1 MVLARIKNWYG
12 KYERPISSLSLIGGF
27 AFDALTLKRV
37 DLFWENFF
45 VIAHIVLV
53 GVCIVLIHAVEEKG
67 EGDDSGAEALAKAA
81 ANPSKLHFWLVNIQQ
96 FFYGGIW
103 SVFLVFYFRSGDIT
117 VSWPFLLILALS
129 FIANE
134 RLKRSFIKLTFQISL
149 FFLATFCF
157 AIFLVPVLFHKIGP
171 RMFLLSGALSLIFI
185 ALFLLLIRYTS
196 RRKFGKGKIFL
207 FGSIAG
213 IFILVNI
220 LYFTDLIPP
229 LPLSIKDAGVVYSV
243 QKDSRGNYITI
254 GEQGTWQDYFKLY
267 PDFHA
272 VAGLPVFVYSAIFS
286 PLALNLDVV
295 HQWQYLDGNGQWQTS
310 NTINLRIVGGRDGG
324 FRTYSKKT
332 TGLVP
337 GHWRVNILTTTG
349 QLIGR
354 VRFNLIMADSLPK
367 VEQKINN

>member
-1 MVLARIKNWYG
+1 MVLKRIKNWYG
-12 KYERPISSLSLIGGF
+12 KYERLISSWSLICGF
-27 AFDALTLKRV
+27 VFDAVTLKRV

-53 GVCIVLIHAVEEKG
+53 GICIVLIHAIEREE
-67 EGDDSGAEALAKAA
+67 GAE
-81 ANPSKLHFWLVNIQQ
+81 ANPSKLHFWLVNVQQ

-149 FFLATFCF
+149 FFLAIFCF
-157 AIFLVPVLFHKIGP
+157 AIFLVPVLFHQIGP
-171 RMFLLSGALSLIFI
+171 QMFLLAGVLSLIFI

-229 LPLSIKDAGVVYSV
+229 LPLSVKDAGVYYSV
-243 QKDSRGNYITI
+243 QRDSLGNYVAT
-254 GEQGTWQDYFKLY
+254 GEQRTWLDYFKLY

-272 VAGLPVFVYSAIFS
+272 LQGQPVFVYSAIFS
-286 PLALNLDVV
+286 PPALNLNVI
-295 HQWQYLDGNGQWQTS
+295 HQWQHQNLNGQWQTMS
-310 NTINLRIVGGRDGG
+310 TVNLRIVGGRDGG
-324 FRTYSKKT
+324 FRTFSEKT
-332 TGLVP
+332 TNLTT
-337 GHWRVNILTTTG
+337 GHWRVNVLTTNG

-354 VRFNLIMADSLPK
+354 VRFNLVAADALPK